1 MVGDIL
7 VVWVLFLSWRAGG
20 QHGSCPGTWP
30 PSRKVGGGFGDWQ
43 AGEVAAGVVLALQAV
58 PETLPTAEGAQGEQ
72 TDSDNLKQIHN

>member
-30 PSRKVGGGFGDWQ
+30 PSRKVGGGFGD
-43 AGEVAAGVVLALQAV
+43 
-58 PETLPTAEGAQGEQ
+58 
-72 TDSDNLKQIHN
+72 